1 MIKMSKFHFI
11 FEDMVLFKSEQII
24 GGKKYYKKIKWD
36 NLPVVHMDSCE
47 VGSSFG
53 IVNCIEEEV
62 QPYFYDHVH
71 SCHWDYKFA
80 SLGNNEVATVS
91 AECPPS

>member
-1 MIKMSKFHFI
+1 
-11 FEDMVLFKSEQII
+11 
-24 GGKKYYKKIKWD
+24 
-36 NLPVVHMDSCE
+36 MDSCE